1 MYLKQADLFWG
12 LSQSII
18 QSITAKA
25 VQQVFRAGDIVFKA
39 GDPAD
44 CFYVMIKGRVKL
56 ELQATGRKV
65 YCSNR
70 VGEIFGWSALIGREE
85 YSATVICEQQ
95 TMVLKFHKG
104 DLYHLLDHDAES
116 AAIFYKQ
123 LAFALGNRLLT
134 VYELLE

>member
-12 LSQSII
+12 ISQNVI

-25 VQQVFRAGDIVFKA
+25 VRQEFQAGDIIFKA

-44 CFYVMIKGRVKL
+44 CFYVLIKGRVRL
-56 ELQATGRKV
+56 ELRPTQRKV
-65 YCSNR
+65 YSSDR
-70 VGEIFGWSALIGREE
+70 VGEIFGWSALIGRKQ

-95 TMVLKFHKG
+95 TMVLKFHRKN
-104 DLYHLLDHDAES
+104 LHHLLDQDVES
-116 AAIFYKQ
+116 ATIFYKQ
-123 LAFALGNRLLT
+123 LACALGNRLLT

>member
-12 LSQSII
+12 ISQNVI

-25 VQQVFRAGDIVFKA
+25 VRQEFQAGDIIFKA

-44 CFYVMIKGRVKL
+44 CFYVMIKGRVSL
-56 ELQATGRKV
+56 ELRPTQRKV
-65 YCSNR
+65 YSSDR

-95 TMVLKFHKG
+95 TMVLKFHRKN
-104 DLYHLLDHDAES
+104 LHHLLDQDVES
-116 AAIFYKQ
+116 ATIFYKQ
-123 LAFALGNRLLT
+123 LACALGNRLLT

>member
-12 LSQSII
+12 ISQNVI

-25 VQQVFRAGDIVFKA
+25 VQQEFRTGDIIFKA
-39 GDPAD
+39 NDPAD
-44 CFYVMIKGRVKL
+44 CFYVMIKGRVRL
-56 ELQATGRKV
+56 ELRPAGQKV
-65 YCSNR
+65 YSSDR
-70 VGEIFGWSALIGREE
+70 VGEIFGWSALIGRKN

-95 TMVLKFHKG
+95 TLVLKFHK
-104 DLYHLLDHDAES
+104 DNIHHLLDQDAES

-123 LAFALGNRLLT
+123 LARALGNRLLT